1 MNEPTQQQKCA
12 DLARVMG
19 WDFIPASSEI
29 ALPDVGE
36 WYTPLG
42 KIYGDE
48 PPDPFTDHAACHALV
63 AWLATQSAEVWGNF
77 SASVIDSAI
86 PFDQRAYADWEMVT
100 RAVMTA
106 EPAIIAEA
114 AWRAVQGEK

>member
-1 MNEPTQQQKCA
+1 MSEPTQQQKCA
-12 DLARVMG
+12 DLARAME
-19 WDFIPASSEI
+19 WDFIPSSSET

-63 AWLATQSAEVWGNF
+63 AWLATQ
-77 SASVIDSAI
+77 
-86 PFDQRAYADWEMVT
+86 QRNIQQRFVF
-100 RAVMTA
+100 AVRDETAHVDLCYELRILTA
-106 EPAIIAEA
+106 EPAVIAEA
-114 AWRAVQGEK
+114 AWLAIKEDSSASQ